1 MSRPHGERRA
11 HPRFSIEVP
20 LWLWRPGATEP
31 ERIRAV
37 DASMGGLRIV
47 FDDPPP
53 VGTHLQV
60 SVHGPDEASPP
71 GLGDDADD
79 ADDAIV
85 EVVRHELRGSEPSV
99 GVRFLTLSR
108 AMRDL
113 LERLQVTRNAFGD
126 YRIEALLGRGGMAEV
141 YRAEVVR
148 GDRIF
153 QKVALKRIRPDLLA
167 SPEVRRLFRQEGA
180 LCLAL
185 HHPNIV
191 EVYEVGERDGITYFV
206 MELVEGCDLEELLFA
221 CRTRGILLPVDF
233 AAYVAHTVARAL
245 DYAHHVCA
253 EDGRPLGIVHRDI
266 GPSNLFISDTGEIK
280 VGDFGVAH
288 IGDLSREGARVVV
301 GKPSYQAPEQI
312 EGAPPH
318 PAMDVFA
325 LGAVLYELLTG
336 ARAFPIRPDAPPAQ
350 RRPPPR
356 IREQRPEVS
365 EALASVLERAL
376 ATEVEGR
383 QGRWGRLLG
392 RPARYSSAGALAEAL
407 EPCFDPRVGN
417 QMAIAALVRG
427 ILGTV

>member
-31 ERIRAV
+31 ERVRAV

-47 FDDPPP
+47 LHDPPP
-53 VGTHLQV
+53 VGTHLQI
-60 SVHGPDEASPP
+60 SVHGPDEARPP
-71 GLGDDADD
+71 GVDDD
-79 ADDAIV
+79 ADDAIL
-85 EVVRHELRGSEPSV
+85 EVVRHEVRGSDSSV
-99 GVRFLTLSR
+99 GARFLTLSR

-113 LERLQVTRNAFGD
+113 LERLRVTRNVFGD

-141 YRAEVVR
+141 YRAEIVR
-148 GDRIF
+148 GARIF

-167 SPEVRRLFRQEGA
+167 SPEVRRLFRQEGE

-206 MELVEGCDLEELLFA
+206 MELVEGSDLERLLLA
-221 CRTRGILLPVDF
+221 CRARGIRLPVDF
-233 AAYVAHTVARAL
+233 AAYVVHTVARAL
-245 DYAHHVCA
+245 DYAHHVCG

-288 IGDLSREGARVVV
+288 IGDLPREGERVVV
-301 GKPSYQAPEQI
+301 GKPSYQAPEQV

-336 ARAFPIRPDAPPAQ
+336 SRAFPMDADTASTQ

-356 IREQRPEVS
+356 VRERRPEVS
-365 EALASVLERAL
+365 EDLAAVLERAL
-376 ATEVEGR
+376 ALEVEGR
-383 QGRWGRLLG
+383 QSRWRGWLG
-392 RPARYSSAGALAEAL
+392 HPARYPSAGALADAL
-407 EPCFDPRVGN
+407 EPCFDPKVGN

-427 ILGTV
+427 ILGTAS